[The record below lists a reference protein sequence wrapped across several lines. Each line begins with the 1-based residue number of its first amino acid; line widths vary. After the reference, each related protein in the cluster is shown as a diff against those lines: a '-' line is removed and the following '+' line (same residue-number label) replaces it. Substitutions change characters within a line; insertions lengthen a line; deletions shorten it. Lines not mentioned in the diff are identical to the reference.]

1 MNRHPELG
9 TIDRTRVL
17 RFVFD
22 GQEYSGHP
30 GDTLAS
36 ALLANGVRRV
46 GTSPVLGRPRGIFS
60 AGVEEPNAVVQIEAP
75 FPEPMVL
82 ATTVD
87 LYDGLVARS
96 LAGRG
101 RLADQPDPARYDAVY
116 AHCDVLVI
124 GAGRAGVAAALEA
137 ERSGARVIIA
147 DSKPVTAEGLRAP
160 TRMSGS
166 PGYSP
171 LSGAVYAG
179 DSSRRTGAKNVSGIP
194 LSAPAEPRKLG
205 APTEPTN
212 LSGLAE
218 PRKLGALAEPTEVSG
233 PTEPP
238 EVGGLVGAG
247 IRVLGRTTVVGYY
260 DDNYLVAVERRTGHL
275 GFGASPGVARERV
288 WRIRAKR
295 VVLATGALE
304 RPIAFAGNDLP
315 GVMLAGAAREYLV
328 RFGVLPG
335 RRAVVFTTNDSAY
348 AAALELAGAGVAV
361 AAIVDSRRVPGEEW
375 VSRAQAAGIEV
386 LAGYF
391 VTEARGCDELASV
404 VVSPREASGVD
415 FSSQELSADLLL
427 VSGGWNPV
435 VHLFSQS
442 GGTLRYDESLGAL
455 VPDGSPQA
463 VEVVGAARGDIDH
476 GGEVLWFV
484 PADDYSRHFVDLQR
498 DVTVADI
505 WRATGAGLTS
515 VEHVKRYTTAGTAHD
530 QGKTSG
536 ALTAALVAHAIG
548 VTPGEVGSTTF
559 RAPYLPVSFAT
570 LAGRDRG
577 DLHDPVRITALHQW
591 HADHGALFENVGQWK
606 RPWYYPQNGEDMET
620 AVLREC
626 RAARENVAAMDA
638 STLGKIDVIGPDAAE
653 FLDRLYTNLISSLAV
668 GSIRYGMMCRP
679 DGMVFDDGTA
689 IRLADDHFLIT
700 TTTGNAAAVLDWME
714 EWLQTEWP
722 DLRVTCTSVT
732 EQWATVA
739 LVGPG
744 SRAVLRDLAP
754 ALAVDKTSFPF
765 MTWRDT
771 EVAGIPAR
779 VCRISFSGEL
789 AYEINVSAWYGL
801 ALWEALM
808 SRNITPY
815 GTETMHVLR
824 AEKGYPIIG
833 QDTDG
838 TTTPQDLG
846 MTWIISKKKPDFLGK
861 RSFTRQDTSR
871 PDRRHLVALL
881 PLNPTTH
888 LPEGAALL
896 ADNKMV
902 GHITSSYTS
911 ATLNRTFALALV
923 TGSHPTLTTLN
934 GTKANVTTPVLY
946 DPEGTR
952 RDGNPDEEARHDTDT
967 VDETGAGDSPPRT
980 SDRTSGSP
988 GYSPLSD
995 AVYAGDGS
1003 RRTGAKSD
1011 SGSLS
1016 GFQGPETHPPAPEP
1030 SPATQ
1035 TEPGAAPA
1043 HLPAFE
1049 RSAATQTE
1057 PGGARAHLPA
1067 FERSAATQT
1076 EPGAAPERSAAMQA
1090 EPATTPPHPPAPER
1104 RSPLDGFFA
1113 EFDGVSVREVPFLE
1127 QVNVRSGE
1135 PLTPANAAVTDG
1147 ETVTV
1152 WLGPDEW
1159 LVVGPSEVRGVDVSA
1174 QRTAIRVSGGRARE
1188 LLAHGCG
1195 LDLHPEVF
1203 PVGRCAQTLL
1213 ARAQIILIAESD
1225 GFLVLVRASFARYL
1239 AAWLLDA
1246 ASEF

>member
-1 MNRHPELG
+1 M
-9 TIDRTRVL
+9 L

-46 GTSPVLGRPRGIFS
+46 GTSAILGRPRGIFS

-75 FPEPMVL
+75 FPEPMVP
-82 ATTVD
+82 ATTIE

-116 AHCDVLVI
+116 AHCDVLVV

-147 DSKPVTAEGLRAP
+147 DSGPVTAEGLRAP

-194 LSAPAEPRKLG
+194 LSAPAESP
-205 APTEPTN
+205 N
-212 LSGLAE
+212 LNVPAE
-218 PRKLGALAEPTEVSG
+218 PRKLGALAEPTEVNGLAEPPEVGALAEPTEVNGLAEPPEVGALAG
-233 PTEPP
+233 PTEVSGLVEAP

-247 IRVLGRTTVVGYY
+247 TRVLGRTTVVGYY

-335 RRAVVFTTNDSAY
+335 RRVVVFTTNDSAY
-348 AAALELAGAGVAV
+348 GAALELAGAGVAV

-391 VTEARGCDELASV
+391 VTEARGGDELASV
-404 VVSPREASGVD
+404 LVSPREASGVD
-415 FSSQELSADLLL
+415 FGSRELSADLLL

-442 GGTLRYDESLGAL
+442 GGTLRYEESLGAL
-455 VPDGSPQA
+455 VPDESPQA
-463 VEVVGAARGDIDH
+463 VEVVGAARGNIDH

-548 VTPGEVGSTTF
+548 ATPGEVGNTTF

-591 HADHGALFENVGQWK
+591 HVDHGALFENVGQWK
-606 RPWYYPQNGEDMET
+606 RPWYYPQNGEDMEA

-626 RAARENVAAMDA
+626 RAAREDVAAMDA

-679 DGMVFDDGTA
+679 DGMVFDDGTT

-722 DLRVTCTSVT
+722 DLRVTCTSIT

-801 ALWEALM
+801 ALWQALM

-846 MTWIISKKKPDFLGK
+846 MTWIISKKKLDFLGK

-881 PLNPTTH
+881 PQNPTTH

-902 GHITSSYTS
+902 GHVTSSYTS

-923 TGSHPTLTTLN
+923 TGSHPTLTTLS
-934 GTKANVTTPVLY
+934 GTKADVTTPVLY

-952 RDGNPDEEARHDTDT
+952 RDGNPDEETRHDAGTD
-967 VDETGAGDSPPRT
+967 VGGSPPVA
-980 SDRTSGSP
+980 SDRTSDSP
-988 GYSPLSD
+988 SSSPLSG
-995 AVYAGDGS
+995 AVYAGNGS
-1003 RRTGAKSD
+1003 RRTGAKSG

-1016 GFQGPETHPPAPEP
+1016 GFQAPETHPPAPEP
-1030 SPATQ
+1030 SPAMQ
-1035 TEPGAAPA
+1035 AEPGATPA
-1043 HLPAFE
+1043 
-1049 RSAATQTE
+1049 RSAATQT
-1057 PGGARAHLPA
+1057 
-1067 FERSAATQT
+1067 
-1076 EPGAAPERSAAMQA
+1076 

-1104 RSPLDGFFA
+1104 RSPLNGFFA
-1113 EFDGVSVREVPFLE
+1113 EFDGVSVREVPFLK